1 MEACDV
7 APAQKSESEPSGEDS
22 LAGAMCL
29 SGASDEASEA
39 KADER
44 PGGRE
49 ERRLIVRR
57 M

>member
-22 LAGAMCL
+22 RAGAMCL
-29 SGASDEASEA
+29 SGA
-39 KADER
+39 KTDER

>member
-7 APAQKSESEPSGEDS
+7 APAHSSESEPSGEDS
-22 LAGAMCL
+22 RAGAMCL